1 MKTLKK
7 LLIILLTL
15 SFIYLYCEED
25 INNILNN
32 LFKESV
38 SYKIEEVPEYSGKD
52 YVKINNN
59 IPYFNEE
66 DKTTDCFSGWCI

>member
-7 LLIILLTL
+7 LSIILLTL

-38 SYKIEEVPEYSGKD
+38 SYKKVHSKVASFLIKL
-52 YVKINNN
+52 ILF
-59 IPYFNEE
+59 ILRH
-66 DKTTDCFSGWCI
+66 